1 MKQFGIAALIVFFIL
16 IVSVHSGYAIG
27 TAAENE
33 THLEKQLNSVEANY
47 SETKETNLSTEPY
60 SVAVEYKPD
69 NEVVRKIER
78 GYYSVGVKSVYRF
91 GRYLLDVSENT
102 IRVSAKVS
110 YRYL

>member
-1 MKQFGIAALIVFFIL
+1 MKQFGIAALMVFFIL
-16 IVSVHSGYAIG
+16 LVSVHSGYAIG

-33 THLEKQLNSVEANY
+33 THLENQLDSVEDNY

-60 SVAVEYKPD
+60 SVAVEDKPE
-69 NEVVRKIER
+69 NEVVRKIEK
-78 GYYSVGVKSVYRF
+78 GYYRVGVKPVYGF
-91 GRYLLDVSENT
+91 GRYILDVSENT